1 MRNLNRN
8 CIYEKKS
15 PLKSTR
21 AIVRDR
27 NQMCATAHQQNYR
40 KTSYQSHWLTESV
53 DFPRGIDAAVRA
65 SDFSLFA
72 IAAQAPSKFCST
84 CSPQRSTWGL
94 AVWREKNPLRNFR
107 FAFQFCFGLD
117 SSQQNPLRDQLS
129 AVDGNV
135 ARMHWIHAAAEC
147 SFGGVN
153 RLWGRWKVQLQ
164 FCQQH
169 VERSLRNVYKRDGRP
184 SVCGKI

>member
-72 IAAQAPSKFCST
+72 IAAQAPSNFA
-84 CSPQRSTWGL
+84 PL
-94 AVWREKNPLRNFR
+94 ALHNVRLGAWQFGGRKIHSEISDSLFN
-107 FAFQFCFGLD
+107 FCFGLD

-169 VERSLRNVYKRDGRP
+169 VERSLGNVYKRDGRP